1 MKMTHVECVLSDD
14 VSTCCDDVAAR
25 TLLTPGRLSPCASYC
40 NTMCEWGLILNT
52 FLTHLWK

>member
-25 TLLTPGRLSPCASYC
+25 TVMMAFSQNDLQ
-40 NTMCEWGLILNT
+40 
-52 FLTHLWK
+52 